1 MKNNLRIGVIHKP
14 RRHGRGEG
22 DLSNAHVS
30 TQFSFSL
37 DGGGKNIQKSDHM
50 VYGGAP

>member
-22 DLSNAHVS
+22 DLPNVHVS
-30 TQFSFSL
+30 TQFLFSL
-37 DGGGKNIQKSDHM
+37 DGGGKNNRM